1 MDSASAWP
9 VRQIRPNAGKVPRII
24 SVVKIK
30 MVGQT
35 LHAIFLIR
43 ISLHRSN
50 FRTINEENYR

>member
-9 VRQIRPNAGKVPRII
+9 VRQIRPNSGKVTLII

-35 LHAIFLIR
+35 RLAIFFIR
-43 ISLHRSN
+43 FSPHRSN
-50 FRTINEENYR
+50 FRTINVENRR